1 MENQTMVIVFR
12 FYFLDLEARR
22 QVVRNKI
29 KAIGKMAKVF
39 GMLR

>member
-1 MENQTMVIVFR
+1 MVIVFR